1 MENFSGFL
9 HCKQMGSQPLV
20 LRFMV
25 HAQNVIRHRQQG
37 PFRTDLFC
45 STKHE
50 TAKLEISFCVGKH
63 ALRLDGTVQ
72 AKRFSFLSGNL
83 LFHRLALS
91 GKVFGYFQALTAF
104 LQRQLAF

>member
-1 MENFSGFL
+1 
-9 HCKQMGSQPLV
+9 
-20 LRFMV
+20 MV
-25 HAQNVIRHRQQG
+25 HAQDVIRHRQQG
-37 PFRTDLFC
+37 PFRTDLFF

-50 TAKLEISFCVGKH
+50 TAKLEVGFRVGEH

-91 GKVFGYFQALTAF
+91 GKISGYFQTLAAF
-104 LQRQLAF
+104 FQRHLAF